1 MFYWR
6 NYTKTIIRL
15 RLSDYR
21 EYSPMITWLLY
32 SLGYDTNQ
40 NFIYPWKILNSKH
53 ITPEE
58 L

>member
-6 NYTKTIIRL
+6 NYIKTIIRL

-32 SLGYDTNQ
+32 SLGYDTN
-40 NFIYPWKILNSKH
+40 NI
-53 ITPEE
+53 PE